1 MSETRLGEP
10 IARGRT
16 AEIYAWGKG
25 EILKLFHDWFD
36 EAAIAYESRL
46 AHAVHRTGLPVAA
59 VGEIVEVEG
68 RRGLIYERVD
78 GPTML
83 AELVAHP
90 WRLAGSARRLA
101 QLHAE
106 MHSLEIEADL
116 PAQHR
121 RLEDK
126 IGRAPALPAGLR
138 ERRLGELA
146 GLPAGQRLCHGDFH
160 PGNVILAGGG
170 PVVIDWIDATLG
182 SPLADVARTSVL
194 LRGVVARPGASA
206 LQKLM
211 LGLYHRL
218 YLRYYFR
225 LRPGGRGEYRAWYP
239 IVAAARLDEGIAEL
253 EAWLLAQARD
263 GLGQDRQRGAR

>member
-1 MSETRLGEP
+1 MSRPRLGEP

-16 AEIYAWGKG
+16 AEIYAWGEG
-25 EILKLFHDWFD
+25 QILKLFHDWFD
-36 EAAIAYESRL
+36 EAAIDYESRL
-46 AHAVHRTGLPVAA
+46 ARAVHRTGLPVPA
-59 VGEIVEVEG
+59 VGEIIEFEG

-83 AELVAHP
+83 AQLVSRP
-90 WRLAGSARRLA
+90 WRLAGSARCLA

-106 MHSLEIEADL
+106 MHSCDIEADL

-126 IGRAPALPAGLR
+126 IGQAPILSHALR
-138 ERRLGELA
+138 EQRLGELA
-146 GLPAGQRLCHGDFH
+146 TLPAGQRLCHGDFH

-170 PVVIDWIDATLG
+170 PVVIDWIDVTLG
-182 SPLADVARTSVL
+182 NPLADVARTSVL
-194 LRGVVARPGASA
+194 FLGARAGPGPSP
-206 LQKLM
+206 LPKLM
-211 LGLYHRL
+211 LSLYHRL

-225 LRPGGRGEYRAWYP
+225 LRPGGQGEYRAWYP

-253 EAWLLAQARD
+253 ETWLLAQARD
-263 GLGQDRQRGAR
+263 GLG